1 MKLALAAA
9 LAPAAALAQP
19 PPPPPVAVAEPPLT
33 PSVLPNLWVTT
44 SGTTAD
50 VRFDYS
56 DIDQLDLSMLN
67 ALVHV
72 QHLTPQGFGG
82 YVRIPFVHVSDNE
95 DEDGMSLGGSGI
107 GNVEAGALFL
117 AKLGPNTDLL
127 ARGGVAI
134 GTASEDDQNAI
145 ALSTVLPRLVD
156 FFASGLHTTWGRG
169 QLQIRN
175 MANHL
180 RFGAALGMDVPVAG
194 EGADLNGFTG
204 VVSAVAGAGFEHGK
218 GGLGF
223 AVVMMQILG
232 DNEGEE
238 NLMGINIGADYAMNS
253 SARLYAQMG
262 LSLEDDSDGTSIG
275 LGTRVTF

>member
-19 PPPPPVAVAEPPLT
+19 VSVAVTELT
-33 PSVLPNLWVTT
+33 QSVLPNVWATT
-44 SGTTAD
+44 PGTTAE

-56 DIDQLDLSMLN
+56 DIDQLDLTMLN
-67 ALVHV
+67 ALAHV

-82 YVRIPFVHVSDNE
+82 YVRVPFIHVSDNE
-95 DEDGMSLGGSGI
+95 DADGMSLGGSGI
-107 GNVEAGALFL
+107 GNVELGALFL
-117 AKLGPNTDLL
+117 AKLGPTTDLL

-169 QLQIRN
+169 QAQLRHE
-175 MANHL
+175 ANNL
-180 RFGAALGMDVPVAG
+180 RFGAALGVDMPVAG

-204 VVSAVAGAGFEHGK
+204 VVSIVAGAGFQHGK
-218 GGLGF
+218 GGIGF
-223 AVVMMQILG
+223 SVVMLQIL
-232 DNEGEE
+232 DDQDEGEE
-238 NLMGINIGADYAMNS
+238 NLMGVNLGADYALNPD
-253 SARLYAQMG
+253 ARLFVQMG
-262 LSLEDDSDGTSIG
+262 LSLENNSDGTSIG
-275 LGTRVTF
+275 LGARVAF